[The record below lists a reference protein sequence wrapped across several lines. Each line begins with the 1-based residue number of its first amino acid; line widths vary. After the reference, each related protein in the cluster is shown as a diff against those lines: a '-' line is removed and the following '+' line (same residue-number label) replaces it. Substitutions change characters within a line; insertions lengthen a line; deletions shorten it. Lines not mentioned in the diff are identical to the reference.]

1 MIKVSLA
8 QVKLL
13 AGAVG
18 KMLKA
23 DTSDWKT
30 MFRLE
35 DFKKEIE
42 KHLATA
48 QKVEHKL
55 FEKHGEKKDDQL
67 VVPKEK
73 EQVFYNELGELMSEE
88 VEFDIKPIDPTYL
101 KNFEINTFDF
111 EVIKP
116 FLSEEFIAK
125 RRAELDAE
133 DNKKEEKNDG
143 H

>member
-13 AGAVG
+13 AQAVG

-42 KHLATA
+42 KHLSTA

-55 FEKHGEKKDDQL
+55 FEKYGEKKEEQL
-67 VVPKEK
+67 VIPKDK
-73 EQVFYNELGELMSEE
+73 EPIFYKELGELMSEE
-88 VEFDIKPIDPTYL
+88 VEFDIKPIDPTHL
-101 KNFEINTFDF
+101 KNFEMNTFDF

-116 FLSEEFIAK
+116 FLDEGFIAK
-125 RRAELDAE
+125 RRAELEAE
-133 DNKKEEKNDG
+133 DNKKEEKDDG